1 MRCCL
6 KIKAE
11 QTARKRKYLKNI
23 DERYDKVYQKCIVL
37 CPDMQEL
44 IEKIRRIPP
53 PGSNEC
59 KTLCERKENGDSKAL
74 NRMIEMYLRTALKF
88 SLAAAEETSLPLDE
102 IFSEAVIGLSE
113 AVNRY
118 DHQTHKAFASYVIS
132 GIRQGINAYIRQNN
146 SYIPLSMQ
154 FSKIVQIVKAEK
166 EKYSSESYYF
176 MSRKISEVTM
186 FNLKEVQLALFYT
199 ETPMS
204 YEEYCKNNEYIGYD
218 GEKYLIERVYNAQAR
233 KILENAIK
241 SLTEREK
248 EIIQLKYGLGSQGRY
263 TVKEIAD
270 MYYIDKERIR
280 SIEDKAL
287 RKLKYK
293 QEIKM
298 LWQL

>member
-1 MRCCL
+1 M
-6 KIKAE
+6 
-11 QTARKRKYLKNI
+11 
-23 DERYDKVYQKCIVL
+23 
-37 CPDMQEL
+37 
-44 IEKIRRIPP
+44 
-53 PGSNEC
+53 
-59 KTLCERKENGDSKAL
+59 
-74 NRMIEMYLRTALKF
+74 
-88 SLAAAEETSLPLDE
+88 
-102 IFSEAVIGLSE
+102 
-113 AVNRY
+113 
-118 DHQTHKAFASYVIS
+118 S

-154 FSKIVQIVKAEK
+154 FSKIVQIIKAEK
-166 EKYSSESYYF
+166 EKYSSESYYS

>member
-44 IEKIRRIPP
+44 IEKIRRIPL

-118 DHQTHKAFASYVIS
+118 DHQTHKAFASV
-132 GIRQGINAYIRQNN
+132 
-146 SYIPLSMQ
+146 
-154 FSKIVQIVKAEK
+154 
-166 EKYSSESYYF
+166 
-176 MSRKISEVTM
+176 
-186 FNLKEVQLALFYT
+186 
-199 ETPMS
+199 
-204 YEEYCKNNEYIGYD
+204 
-218 GEKYLIERVYNAQAR
+218 
-233 KILENAIK
+233 
-241 SLTEREK
+241 LT
-248 EIIQLKYGLGSQGRY
+248 Y
-263 TVKEIAD
+263 
-270 MYYIDKERIR
+270 
-280 SIEDKAL
+280 
-287 RKLKYK
+287 
-293 QEIKM
+293 
-298 LWQL
+298 